1 MIPARHTQDTTGN
14 PTQLGDADEAKV
26 EETISREKRSGR
38 KQLIYLAMEAAYSAP
53 STSST
58 YSFHFSMAQAVLT
71 ISLNVIAIGLSA
83 LVKSSSSSS
92 SSSSSRRRAAAAP
105 AVAPPAAVDLDTVL
119 GLMGG
124 AGGAAPSVGFEEASA
139 LFEEEE
145 ATLGEAAAAFRVFD
159 RNGDGFID
167 AGELGSVLAS
177 LGFAAGAGHAECQRM
192 IDAYDADKDGRVDFR
207 EFLKFMETAAT

>member
-1 MIPARHTQDTTGN
+1 
-14 PTQLGDADEAKV
+14 
-26 EETISREKRSGR
+26 
-38 KQLIYLAMEAAYSAP
+38 MEAAYSAP

-124 AGGAAPSVGFEEASA
+124 AGGAAPS
-139 LFEEEE
+139 EE

-207 EFLKFMETAAT
+207 EFLKFMETAAA

>member
-1 MIPARHTQDTTGN
+1 
-14 PTQLGDADEAKV
+14 
-26 EETISREKRSGR
+26 
-38 KQLIYLAMEAAYSAP
+38 MEAAYSAP

-58 YSFHFSMAQAVLT
+58 YSFHFSLAQAVLT

-83 LVKSSSSSS
+83 LVKSSSSSAS
-92 SSSSSRRRAAAAP
+92 SSPSARRRAAAP
-105 AVAPPAAVDLDTVL
+105 AAEAEAAVDLDTVL

-124 AGGAAPSVGFEEASA
+124 AGGAPSVGFEEAAA

-145 ATLGEAAAAFRVFD
+145 ATVGEAAAAFRVFD

-177 LGFAAGAGHAECQRM
+177 LGLGAGAGAGHAECQRM
-192 IDAYDADKDGRVDFR
+192 IDAYDADKDGRIDFR
-207 EFLKFMETAAT
+207 EFLKLMETAAA